1 MIRRD
6 KDKSKRLLAL
16 QVELDLLR
24 DARTTLN
31 NREREIKEEI
41 RGMTEITMGQCVE
54 SNNGRIVKSERV
66 SVNSIEINTFGP
78 GDRHVLML
86 SGTGSPLTKSGQPS
100 KSAHSVRWSKAFP
113 DVWFTTDEYTA
124 AHDSASKR
132 HEVTPSD
139 IASIAA
145 RYDLSPLSD
154 FQNFARALIQFLKG
168 KESGQLQV
176 ELLPVPEPTR
186 DYANVPDPT

>member
-1 MIRRD
+1 MTRRD
-6 KDKSKRLLAL
+6 RDKSKRLLAL

-24 DARTTLN
+24 DARTTLS

-41 RGMTEITMGQCVE
+41 RQMADVIVGQCVE
-54 SNNGRIVKSERV
+54 SNSGRIAKSEQV
-66 SVNSIEINTFGP
+66 AINSIEINTFGP
-78 GDRHVLML
+78 GDRHALIL
-86 SGTGSPLTKSGQPS
+86 SGTGSPLTKSGVPS
-100 KSAHSVRWSKAFP
+100 KSTHSVRWSKAFP
-113 DVWFTTDEYTA
+113 DIWFTTDEYTA
-124 AHDSASKR
+124 AHDAANKR
-132 HEVTPSD
+132 HEVTPAE

-176 ELLPVPEPTR
+176 ELLPVPEPIS
-186 DYANVPDPT
+186 DPVNVPDPT